1 MQFILIDQITELNEG
16 SDITAIKAL
25 SIAEE
30 YLRDHFPLFPVM
42 PGVLMLEGLFQT
54 SAWLIRKSENFAHS
68 IVILKEAR
76 NVKYAGFV
84 APGQTL
90 TIKATITKQDE
101 STTTLKST
109 GEVNGDV
116 VISCKLI
123 IERFNLKD
131 RYPDRTSMDA
141 YALRALK
148 DQFSLLY
155 QPTTESSVPTP
166 SSK

>member
-1 MQFILIDQITELNEG
+1 MQFILIDRITELNEG
-16 SDITAIKAL
+16 SDVTAIKAL

-42 PGVLMLEGLFQT
+42 PGVLMLECLFQT

-90 TIKATITKQDE
+90 TIRATITKEDE

-123 IERFNLKD
+123 IERFNLK
-131 RYPDRTSMDA
+131 A
-141 YALRALK
+141 I
-148 DQFSLLY
+148 
-155 QPTTESSVPTP
+155 
-166 SSK
+166 

>member
-123 IERFNLKD
+123 IF
-131 RYPDRTSMDA
+131 
-141 YALRALK
+141 
-148 DQFSLLY
+148 F
-155 QPTTESSVPTP
+155 
-166 SSK
+166 

>member
-1 MQFILIDQITELNEG
+1 MPFILIDQITELNEG

-25 SIAEE
+25 SSAEE

-42 PGVLMLEGLFQT
+42 PGVLMLEGLFQA
-54 SAWLIRKSENFAHS
+54 SAWLIRKSENFSHS
-68 IVILKEAR
+68 IVVLKEAR

-84 APGQTL
+84 VPGQTL
-90 TIKATITKQDE
+90 TIKATITKEDE

-109 GEVNGDV
+109 GEVDGIV
-116 VISCKLI
+116 VISCKLV

-131 RYPDRTSMDA
+131 RYPDRSSMDA